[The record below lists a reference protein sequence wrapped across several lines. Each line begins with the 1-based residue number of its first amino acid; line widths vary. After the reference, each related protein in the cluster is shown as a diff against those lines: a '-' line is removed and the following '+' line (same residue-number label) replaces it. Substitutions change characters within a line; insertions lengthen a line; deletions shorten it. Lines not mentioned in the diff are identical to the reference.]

1 MSMRV
6 LPAGFVPPCLPRG
19 RRRSNA
25 LRNLQKELK
34 HLTEGVERTE
44 AAENGRM
51 LLELNTR
58 TNIATIPDNH
68 EMK

>member
-1 MSMRV
+1 V
-6 LPAGFVPPCLPRG
+6 AGGIGSFLIALGSICG

-25 LRNLQKELK
+25 LRNLEKELK
-34 HLTEGVERTE
+34 QLTERVERTE
-44 AAENGRM
+44 AAENRRM
-51 LLELNTR
+51 LLELKTR